1 MAMRIAIHDTGA
13 PDVLVYESFDP
24 GTPGEGEVLIAQ
36 EAAGLNFIDVY
47 HRTGYYPLPALPHGI
62 GMEAAG
68 EVVETGPGVDW
79 LQRGDRV
86 AYVTP
91 PPGAYATERVIPA
104 AKLLKLP
111 DGIGNQLAAGMMLKG
126 LTAQYLLRQTYQ
138 VAPGET
144 ILVHAAAGGVGLIL
158 CQWANHLGARV
169 IGTVGSEEKAEL
181 AKAHGCEF
189 PILYRQEDVVK
200 RVKEITDGEGCP
212 VVYDS
217 VGKDTFEKSL
227 DCLKRRGVLV
237 SFGQSSGPVEP
248 VPPVLLSRKGSLY
261 LTRPTLFDYTATRL
275 ELEAAAEDLFA
286 VVEAGKVSI
295 EVNQRFA
302 LSEAA
307 EAHRALEARKTTGS
321 TILVAR

>member
-1 MAMRIAIHDTGA
+1 MAERVAIRETGG
-13 PDVLVYESFDP
+13 PDVLAYESFDP
-24 GTPGEGEVLIAQ
+24 GEPGEGEVLIAQ
-36 EAAGLNFIDVY
+36 AAVGLNFIDVY
-47 HRTGYYPLPALPHGI
+47 HRSGYYPLPALPHGI
-62 GMEAAG
+62 GLEAAG
-68 EVVETGPGVDW
+68 EVVETGPGVEW
-79 LQRGDRV
+79 LEPGDRV

-91 PPGAYATERVIPA
+91 PPGAYATERVLPA
-104 AKLLKLP
+104 AKLIKLP
-111 DGIGNQLAAGMMLKG
+111 EGISNQLAAGMMLKG
-126 LTAQYLLRQTYQ
+126 LTAQYLLRQTYR

-144 ILVHAAAGGVGLIL
+144 ILIHAAAGGVGLIL
-158 CQWANHLGARV
+158 CQWASHLGARV

-181 AKAHGCEF
+181 ARAHGCEY
-189 PILYRQEDVVK
+189 PILYREEDVVR

-227 DCLKRRGVLV
+227 DSLARRGMMV

-248 VPPVLLSRKGSLY
+248 VPPVLLSSKGSLY
-261 LTRPTLFDYTATRL
+261 LTRPTLFDYTVTRQ

-295 EVNQRFA
+295 EVNQRFS

-307 EAHRALEARKTTGS
+307 DAHRALEARETTGS

>member
-1 MAMRIAIHDTGA
+1 M
-13 PDVLVYESFDP
+13 
-24 GTPGEGEVLIAQ
+24 
-36 EAAGLNFIDVY
+36 
-47 HRTGYYPLPALPHGI
+47 
-62 GMEAAG
+62 
-68 EVVETGPGVDW
+68 
-79 LQRGDRV
+79 
-86 AYVTP
+86 
-91 PPGAYATERVIPA
+91 
-104 AKLLKLP
+104 
-111 DGIGNQLAAGMMLKG
+111 
-126 LTAQYLLRQTYQ
+126 
-138 VAPGET
+138 
-144 ILVHAAAGGVGLIL
+144 
-158 CQWANHLGARV
+158 
-169 IGTVGSEEKAEL
+169 
-181 AKAHGCEF
+181 
-189 PILYRQEDVVK
+189 
-200 RVKEITDGEGCP
+200 KEITDGQGCP